1 MAQVVVVSEDAR
13 EQQRRLYGAPVRE
26 VVGRITSRLQLS
38 QAAVARVLGLSPAML
53 SQLVTG
59 QRIKIGNPLVLSR
72 LQALHELASREPAP
86 TGPELEALLRGVAE
100 SQTTITATA
109 TSESA
114 TGPARGAGAGPDPG
128 AETVRRLLR
137 AVASGRDLERAAAAL
152 DDVVPEVAAVLRIYG
167 TQSADDAEHHFRS
180 VAHLMS

>member
-1 MAQVVVVSEDAR
+1 MVVVSEDAW

-86 TGPELEALLRGVAE
+86 AGPELEALLRGVAE
-100 SQTTITATA
+100 SQTTITAPA
-109 TSESA
+109 APGA
-114 TGPARGAGAGPDPG
+114 TGPARGAVAGPDPG

-137 AVASGRDLERAAAAL
+137 AVASGRDLDRAAAAL

-167 TQSADDAEHHFRS
+167 TQSAEDAEHHFRS

>member
-1 MAQVVVVSEDAR
+1 MVVVSEDAR

-109 TSESA
+109 TSGA

-137 AVASGRDLERAAAAL
+137 AVASGRDLDRAAAAL